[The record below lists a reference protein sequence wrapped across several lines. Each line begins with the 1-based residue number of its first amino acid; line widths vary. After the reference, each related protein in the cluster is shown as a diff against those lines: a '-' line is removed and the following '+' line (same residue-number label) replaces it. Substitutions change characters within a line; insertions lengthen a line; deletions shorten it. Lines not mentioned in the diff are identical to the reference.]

1 MIAIVMMMMMMMM
14 MMMLFFFGFGTDAH
28 TVYVNEKSLGRIDA
42 GHVIDGNRAWYSPEL
57 IMSGVL
63 YYPAR
68 TGCPP
73 TPSAQPVSLSTPSLC
88 ECQVTGTLIK

>member
-1 MIAIVMMMMMMMM
+1 MIVIVMMMMMV
-14 MMMLFFFGFGTDAH
+14 LFVFGVGADAH
-28 TVYVNEKSLGRIDA
+28 TIHVNEKSLGRIDA
-42 GHVIDGNRAWYSPEL
+42 GHVIDGNRAWYSLEL
-57 IMSGVL
+57 IMSEVS

-88 ECQVTGTLIK
+88 ECQVHRHLN